1 MHLSIPHW
9 PFAEYRAREGCH
21 FFARLV
27 KYLNCQRGLP
37 KVQHQVYTLLCEG
50 KYEGSKRWWCCIYF
64 DVTHKWK
71 MQKQEYE
78 KGQKLEMVMMLIWR
92 ASWLR
97 NWFLPVKIFQA
108 LSFCKVPRVH
118 IVCKIELN
126 VRKFFE
132 NTGTFTEVCVI
143 KQVE

>member
-1 MHLSIPHW
+1 
-9 PFAEYRAREGCH
+9 
-21 FFARLV
+21 
-27 KYLNCQRGLP
+27 
-37 KVQHQVYTLLCEG
+37 
-50 KYEGSKRWWCCIYF
+50 
-64 DVTHKWK
+64 